1 MARSFW
7 TRQRTPTASG
17 GRVLPRRRVCS
28 YFMDIFRLEEESGL
42 WERGEELHRERSYEP
57 QELVEY
63 LTQAGFQDI
72 RQFGNLKMRAPKP
85 GEDRIFFTARKNPK
99 LTTQI

>member
-1 MARSFW
+1 M
-7 TRQRTPTASG
+7 
-17 GRVLPRRRVCS
+17 
-28 YFMDIFRLEEESGL
+28 
-42 WERGEELHRERSYEP
+42 
-57 QELVEY
+57 EY

-72 RQFGNLKMRAPKP
+72 RQYGNLKMRSPKP

>member
-1 MARSFW
+1 
-7 TRQRTPTASG
+7 
-17 GRVLPRRRVCS
+17 
-28 YFMDIFRLEEESGL
+28 MDIFRLDEESGL

-72 RQFGNLKMRAPKP
+72 RQYGNLKMRSPKP
-85 GEDRIFFTARKNPK
+85 ERTASSLPPEKIPS
-99 LTTQI
+99 